1 MASAQEQVLITI
13 NAVDNASAT
22 LRKIRTTIDQMA
34 KSATK
39 STQNIG
45 KALSGNVQAASGELD
60 TVVQQTSYSMNALG
74 ESSRLA
80 GSKASMGFTEAAATM
95 EKYHV
100 GLNRVTNAMTG
111 LFGTMGLFGMAHQSW
126 VQSTQRQT
134 NQVYLT
140 MRRGTEQA
148 KQMYSEIMQIVM
160 ELPGDDTFL
169 TTLLTQASGRD
180 LTMTSEGIRDL
191 GDAIADYYVA
201 ATAKG
206 QLTYET
212 QRELT
217 SYILTGETRMF
228 TNSVLAAEIDL
239 LKDKNTVTERATALQ
254 EALTHAGFEGM
265 AHYKTAT
272 NAMEE
277 FKGHFQKAFADIGS
291 AMLPVIQALLT
302 LYNDID
308 SLFGGGISASIIV
321 LATSIAGLTTA
332 LGLIGFVTPMVNEG
346 IRSLVL
352 FTQVIGNV
360 RTGIAKAGGVFSYLG
375 QHISNIV
382 TETKALITPMETAT
396 AVTMEQT
403 VAQERLAMAVA
414 QGDMHAMA
422 EAGSNWID
430 TEAKIQNLL
439 ATTELTEVELA
450 LRLASEGVTI
460 DKYAET
466 VGLDINTKAKLNQ
479 IATTI
484 GLTEA
489 QLLDKALT
497 SELTVE
503 KYLETLEINL
513 NTLGIDLN
521 TGSTLDNAAAKQISI
536 GTTIKDTASK
546 VYNTIVTE
554 LAAIATYMLG
564 TAEAREVAAKDSAI
578 ISSLASAKTRL
589 GETATKVMEWISTNL
604 LVAEEG
610 RLNREKVKGVMTR
623 SKEIGMSIRSV
634 ISKFNEGVANLFS
647 AGTEATVNA
656 AKSGGIIRTA
666 LKTGLTV
673 VETIATYGLAAA
685 NVVLTVV
692 LSTEF
697 AILLAIVGVVLL
709 LVSGFNEFGKAMGWW
724 SDFGTFLEA
733 VKDGIHRVWDAFVN
747 SAPIQ
752 TIIKIFDTL
761 SHFIGGTLNVFTDF
775 LNNIFGGGN
784 GGEFDFVQSLI
795 NVFGNLASILET
807 VWKNIK
813 EIVGIVGIVLIAV
826 NPVLGVVLMLAGFI
840 EDICYWIEIF
850 EQAWDQFVGSTEFQE
865 MMEAL
870 GEVVEAFLEP
880 MQELWN
886 AFADVGA
893 AIAEAFGITDE
904 GADDTKENINWILSG
919 LKAIANFIRDYVA
932 PVLKALVQFCMPIL
946 WVFRGIAAV
955 IGLFTGKNYL
965 ANDSAINTMNNA
977 TTNYSTSTNLTKTSN
992 SYSNNNRNVV
1002 INNNFREGAIQNNT
1016 RATTKDVNNGL
1027 VELMGYN
1034 TVYGVGGIGYK

>member
-45 KALSGNVQAASGELD
+45 KALSGNVQSASGELD

-74 ESSRLA
+74 ESSKAA
-80 GSKASMGFTEAAATM
+80 GSKASMGFSEAAATM

-148 KQMYSEIMQIVM
+148 KQMYAEIMQIVM

-352 FTQVIGNV
+352 FTNVIGNV
-360 RTGIAKAGGVFSYLG
+360 R
-375 QHISNIV
+375 
-382 TETKALITPMETAT
+382 
-396 AVTMEQT
+396 
-403 VAQERLAMAVA
+403 
-414 QGDMHAMA
+414 
-422 EAGSNWID
+422 
-430 TEAKIQNLL
+430 
-439 ATTELTEVELA
+439 
-450 LRLASEGVTI
+450 
-460 DKYAET
+460 
-466 VGLDINTKAKLNQ
+466 
-479 IATTI
+479 
-484 GLTEA
+484 
-489 QLLDKALT
+489 
-497 SELTVE
+497 
-503 KYLETLEINL
+503 
-513 NTLGIDLN
+513 
-521 TGSTLDNAAAKQISI
+521 
-536 GTTIKDTASK
+536 
-546 VYNTIVTE
+546 
-554 LAAIATYMLG
+554 
-564 TAEAREVAAKDSAI
+564 
-578 ISSLASAKTRL
+578 SAKPRH
-589 GETATKVMEWISTNL
+589 S
-604 LVAEEG
+604 
-610 RLNREKVKGVMTR
+610 
-623 SKEIGMSIRSV
+623 
-634 ISKFNEGVANLFS
+634 
-647 AGTEATVNA
+647 
-656 AKSGGIIRTA
+656 
-666 LKTGLTV
+666 
-673 VETIATYGLAAA
+673 
-685 NVVLTVV
+685 
-692 LSTEF
+692 
-697 AILLAIVGVVLL
+697 
-709 LVSGFNEFGKAMGWW
+709 
-724 SDFGTFLEA
+724 
-733 VKDGIHRVWDAFVN
+733 
-747 SAPIQ
+747 
-752 TIIKIFDTL
+752 
-761 SHFIGGTLNVFTDF
+761 
-775 LNNIFGGGN
+775 
-784 GGEFDFVQSLI
+784 
-795 NVFGNLASILET
+795 
-807 VWKNIK
+807 
-813 EIVGIVGIVLIAV
+813 
-826 NPVLGVVLMLAGFI
+826 
-840 EDICYWIEIF
+840 
-850 EQAWDQFVGSTEFQE
+850 
-865 MMEAL
+865 
-870 GEVVEAFLEP
+870 
-880 MQELWN
+880 
-886 AFADVGA
+886 
-893 AIAEAFGITDE
+893 
-904 GADDTKENINWILSG
+904 
-919 LKAIANFIRDYVA
+919 
-932 PVLKALVQFCMPIL
+932 
-946 WVFRGIAAV
+946 
-955 IGLFTGKNYL
+955 
-965 ANDSAINTMNNA
+965 
-977 TTNYSTSTNLTKTSN
+977 
-992 SYSNNNRNVV
+992 
-1002 INNNFREGAIQNNT
+1002 
-1016 RATTKDVNNGL
+1016 
-1027 VELMGYN
+1027 
-1034 TVYGVGGIGYK
+1034 